1 MRERTVARNYAQ
13 ALFDLGLEHGEE
25 EKYAD
30 AFAALSETVSGDAR
44 IARFLASPKVEPAV
58 KESAVRR
65 ALEGRVP
72 ERFLR
77 FVLVVMRKRR
87 QKLLELMGEEYQTL
101 LDAHTG
107 RLHASVTLAREPDEA
122 MKTLLAERLSSMLG
136 QPVVPQITVNPAI
149 LGGLVV
155 RFGDRAMDG
164 SLRRQLVSLRRDML
178 MHGTLPDLP
187 ARA

>member
-1 MRERTVARNYAQ
+1 MRERTVARNYAR
-13 ALFDLGLEHGEE
+13 ALFELGLEHGEE
-25 EKYAD
+25 EKYSD
-30 AFAALSETVSGDAR
+30 AFGSLSETLSDRR
-44 IARFLASPKVEPAV
+44 IARFLDTPKIDASV

-87 QKLLELMGEEYQTL
+87 QGLLELMGEEYQGL
-101 LDAHTG
+101 LDVHSG
-107 RLHASVTLAREPDEA
+107 RVHASVTLAREPDEA
-122 MKTLLAERLSSMLG
+122 MERLLAERLSSMVG
-136 QPVVPQITVNPAI
+136 QAVVPQITVNPAI

-164 SLRRQLVSLRRDML
+164 SLRRQLVSLRRDM
-178 MHGTLPDLP
+178 MHATLPELP

>member
-1 MRERTVARNYAQ
+1 MRERTVARNYAE
-13 ALFDLGLEHGEE
+13 ALFDLGVEHGEE
-25 EKYAD
+25 EGFAD
-30 AFAALSETVSGDAR
+30 AFAALTEVVYGDRR
-44 IARFLASPKVEPAV
+44 ISRFLETPKIEAGAKEAV
-58 KESAVRR
+58 VRR

-87 QKLLELMGEEYQTL
+87 QTLLPLMAEEYQTL
-101 LDAHTG
+101 LDVRSG
-107 RLHASVTLAREPDEA
+107 RVHASVTLAREPDAAMEA
-122 MKTLLAERLSSMLG
+122 LITERLSRMLG
-136 QPVVPQITVNPAI
+136 QPVVPRINVNPAI

-164 SLRRQLVSLRRDML
+164 SLRRQMVSLKREM
-178 MHGTLPDLP
+178 MHATLPELP